1 MNFKPYFHQVYAA
14 FSPKVFNF
22 VGYEQLV
29 KNDKEHTIMHSV

>member
-1 MNFKPYFHQVYAA
+1 MQP